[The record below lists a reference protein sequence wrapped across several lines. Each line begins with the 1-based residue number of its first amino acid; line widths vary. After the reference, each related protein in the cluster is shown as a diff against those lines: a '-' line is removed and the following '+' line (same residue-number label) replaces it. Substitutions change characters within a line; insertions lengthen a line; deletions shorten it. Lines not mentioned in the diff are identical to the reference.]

1 MKFLINTLNLNTL
14 SDVTVFNYESL
25 WHPAGRYL

>member
-1 MKFLINTLNLNTL
+1 MINTLNLNTL
-14 SDVTVFNYESL
+14 NDVTVFNYESL

>member
-1 MKFLINTLNLNTL
+1 MKFILNTLNLNTL